1 MGSLEQPKRNFAYSI
16 YVYKKADQ
24 DEQSHHNHIESVN
37 TPIIK
42 PLLEKYGAVSYTVTH
57 NDASAKADFKKLFP
71 DAPSAMLLDYDSVIS
86 IIVPN
91 IGCIEKMRDD
101 PDFLGKFIPD
111 HFNFADMSRSRCVV
125 GWAEHYTF

>member
-16 YVYKKADQ
+16 YVYKKAGQ
-24 DEQSHHNHIESVN
+24 DEQSHHNHIES
-37 TPIIK
+37 
-42 PLLEKYGAVSYTVTH
+42 TH